1 MLENSLY
8 AKYFVE
14 LKTMTFCG
22 FKKMHPHDNQSVLR
36 VAYKEA
42 VEISGVKIDLESCA
56 KDIIRIF
63 ESIKSVF
70 VASTK

>member
-22 FKKMHPHDNQSVLR
+22 FKKLHPHDNQSVLR
-36 VAYKEA
+36 IAYKEA
-42 VEISGVKIDLESCA
+42 VEISSVKIDLESCA

-63 ESIKSVF
+63 ESVKSVF